1 MKSATAAL
9 EKENFELKK
18 EVERLKKAT
27 KRYRSI
33 FEAVP
38 ASVYVVDS
46 KGIIIGINP
55 HHVKQLGK
63 GKTTKEDYL
72 GKNMLMRPTFVQAGL
87 VDKVKGILTG
97 QEFDEKEVYLPVTSG
112 GQDAYY
118 NIRGVPL
125 YQDEEIIGA
134 IIISEDVTQLKR
146 DKEEL
151 IRYRERLEAI
161 IEAPTKEL
169 QRAYLELQH
178 ENARRKQAES
188 EKEATI
194 AKLQDAL
201 AQVKKLGALLPIC
214 ASCKKIRDDE
224 GYWHQVDVYIRDHSE
239 TEFSHGI
246 CPECMGKLYPEFVNK
261 EQT

>member
-1 MKSATAAL
+1 MKSQIAAIQ
-9 EKENFELKK
+9 KENSELKK
-18 EVERLKKAT
+18 KIEHLRNDAEKFR
-27 KRYRSI
+27 RI
-33 FEAVP
+33 FESVP
-38 ASVYVVDS
+38 ASIYVVDS
-46 KGIIIGINP
+46 KGIIVGINP

-72 GKNMLMRPTFVQAGL
+72 GQNMLLRPTFVQAGL
-87 VDKVKGILTG
+87 IDKVKGVLTG
-97 QEFDEKEVYLPVTSG
+97 EEFDEREVYLPVTSG

-118 NIRGVPL
+118 NLRGVTL
-125 YQDEEIIGA
+125 YQDKEIIGA
-134 IIISEDVTQLKR
+134 IIFSEDVTQLKR

-161 IEAPTKEL
+161 IEAPAQEL

-178 ENARRKQAES
+178 ENARRQQAEA

-194 AKLQDAL
+194 AKLQAAL
-201 AQVKKLGALLPIC
+201 AEVKRLGGLLPIC

-224 GYWHQVDVYIRDHSE
+224 GYWHQVDVYIRDHTE

-246 CPECMGKLYPEFVNK
+246 CPECMEKLYPEYIN
-261 EQT
+261 EE